1 MERGASVCD
10 CWVGARSGARV
21 GLVAAIVARLVR
33 RLIALAL
40 SHALRDYV
48 DAVYTEMDADSL
60 IWVSLAHN
68 CYGHPL
74 ARQSMSGICQVRLGT
89 TKVHATRH
97 TFALGMMKS
106 GAPVNAIQ
114 ALFDRK
120 PER

>member
-10 CWVGARSGARV
+10 CWGGSAFGRRSWPGRRDRRTARQ
-21 GLVAAIVARLVR
+21 AAF
-33 RLIALAL
+33 ALAL

-114 ALFDRK
+114 ALFDRT